1 LSHTVAFSEVRTVE
15 GDDIRGSLHFG
26 GGVLYMHSEVPNTP
40 IQDIIRLCQN
50 TPDAPCAPT
59 DETWR
64 GYHKLSARSAH
75 PGGVNVMMLDTSV
88 FLLSGLLGLLLW
100 QIGLRSSNPF
110 PKWIAISFAVTSL
123 SEFVHA
129 FVSVEWS
136 GRFVSIVHVQQ
147 VLRPATWPPAAYLLP
162 IGVGGALWLMRR
174 GRQRTMGFG
183 LALAVLTVALFA
195 VFRWLPRYASTSWL
209 GIARPSLIQDW
220 PGVRQFISMTF
231 LLLALIQMCGFC
243 VI

>member
-1 LSHTVAFSEVRTVE
+1 MNEPRDNPTPSRTVVSIL
-15 GDDIRGSLHFG
+15 GAFLLLGGALLGAGGKDYPDLH
-26 GGVLYMHSEVPNTP
+26 
-40 IQDIIRLCQN
+40 
-50 TPDAPCAPT
+50 
-59 DETWR
+59 
-64 GYHKLSARSAH
+64 
-75 PGGVNVMMLDTSV
+75 MMLDTSV

-195 VFRWLPRYASTSWL
+195 VFRWLPRYAPTSWL
-209 GIARPSLIQDW
+209 GIARPSLILV
-220 PGVRQFISMTF
+220 P
-231 LLLALIQMCGFC
+231 LLWAMAARACWRLRASDRMLPMLA
-243 VI
+243 